1 MSRALPPPPTFT
13 AAEKINPFQLLAAL
27 RDHVL
32 GCSAEPG
39 PDSTLVELALA
50 AAVTAWWSLRQ
61 PATIHAAFQAG
72 ASVADVAAATR
83 LDEAEVVRRWTRW
96 TDVQTRLVIG
106 GHPSADPDEVRTIR
120 ARIRAEV
127 RP

>member
-1 MSRALPPPPTFT
+1 MNAALPRPTRFT
-13 AAEKINPFQLLAAL
+13 DAEKINSFQLLTAL
-27 RDHVL
+27 HDHALV
-32 GCSAEPG
+32 CSAEPR

-50 AAVTAWWSLRQ
+50 AAVVAWWSRWQ
-61 PATIHAAFQAG
+61 PTTIHAALRAG
-72 ASVADVAAATR
+72 ASVADVAAATG

-106 GHPSADPDEVRTIR
+106 GRLSVDPDEVRTIP

-127 RP
+127 RL